1 VLHKPTGSRSIPL
14 LVAFAS
20 AEGMMTAE
28 RHQMSWP
35 AVCWFEKECRMASN
49 QLRRASGI
57 VASVALGLVVAEGPA
72 HGQGYGLYEQGTC
85 AMGRAG
91 AGVASPC
98 KDGSAM
104 FFNPA
109 GLALDTNAVV
119 SGQLA
124 AVAPRGT
131 FTNSTTG
138 LVSSMNDRF
147 LPAPAAYGAWPIRE
161 HIVVGIGV
169 FAPYGLVTDWPN
181 TSEGRF
187 LGYFSSIKS
196 YYIQPTIAA
205 RLNEHVLVGAGVDVT
220 HTTLELRRR
229 VDLFTTPIAGTPLTF
244 GALGV
249 PPGTDFAD
257 IDLTGS
263 GNHVGGHVGVIVQ
276 ATELLSFGARYLFRQ
291 HVDVSNG
298 EVATTQIPTNLVLR
312 VPLPGLPAGT
322 PIDAIVRP
330 AFAPGGSLS
339 NQTATTSLP
348 LPDQFVVGVA
358 IAPSPKLKLL
368 ADYQWTHWSL
378 FDTITIVNQFAPPT
392 VLVESY
398 RNTNGVR
405 VGGEYE
411 MGRAIVRAGF
421 DAHTAGAP
429 DQSVTPVLPEA
440 ARTEFAAGVAIPVGS
455 MMRVDLAYMFVNQS
469 DRAGRTTD
477 GGLAVPTAALNNGT
491 FHYFANL
498 FSVGFSIHF

>member
-1 VLHKPTGSRSIPL
+1 MTSNHRRLALDIVVIVAL
-14 LVAFAS
+14 LVIAGNRS
-20 AEGMMTAE
+20 AQA
-28 RHQMSWP
+28 
-35 AVCWFEKECRMASN
+35 
-49 QLRRASGI
+49 
-57 VASVALGLVVAEGPA
+57 
-72 HGQGYGLYEQGTC
+72 QGFGLYEQGTC

-98 KDGSAM
+98 NDGSAM

-109 GLALDTNAVV
+109 GLAIENAAVL
-119 SGQLA
+119 SADITG
-124 AVAPRGT
+124 VAPRGS

-138 LVSSMNDRF
+138 RVSSLNNRVI
-147 LPAPAAYGAWPIRE
+147 PVPAAYGAMPLRE
-161 HIVVGIGV
+161 HLVVGVGV

-187 LGYFSSIKS
+187 LGYFSSIKT

-205 RLNEHVLVGAGVDVT
+205 RLNNHLLVGGGVDIT

-229 VDLFTTPIAGTPLTF
+229 VDLFTTPIAGTALTF

-249 PPGTDFAD
+249 PRGTDFAD
-257 IDLTGS
+257 VDLTGS
-263 GNHVGGHVGVIVQ
+263 ANNIGGHVGLIVQ
-276 ATELLSFGARYLFRQ
+276 ANDSWSFGARYLFRQ
-291 HVDVSNG
+291 HVDVTNG
-298 EVATTQIPTNLVLR
+298 QVITAQIPTNLVLQ

-322 PIDAIVRP
+322 PIDAIVRS
-330 AFAPGGSLS
+330 AFAPGGTLS
-339 NQTATTSLP
+339 NQAATTSLP
-348 LPDQFVVGVA
+348 LPDQFVAGVA
-358 IAPSPKLKLL
+358 VALTQKLKLL

-392 VLVESY
+392 ILVENYS
-398 RNTNGVR
+398 NTNGAR
-405 VGGEYE
+405 IGGEYDI
-411 MGRAIVRAGF
+411 GRTIVRAGF
-421 DAHTAGAP
+421 DVHGAGAP

-440 ARTEFAAGVAIPVGS
+440 ARREFAAGVALPIGS
-455 MMRVDLAYMFVNQS
+455 TMRIDLAYMFVDQS

>member
-1 VLHKPTGSRSIPL
+1 MRTLNIL
-14 LVAFAS
+14 FFAS
-20 AEGMMTAE
+20 ILLTISE
-28 RHQMSWP
+28 P
-35 AVCWFEKECRMASN
+35 A
-49 QLRRASGI
+49 RA
-57 VASVALGLVVAEGPA
+57 
-72 HGQGYGLYEQGTC
+72 QGYGLYEQGTC

-109 GLALDTNAVV
+109 GLALDTSPVV

-124 AVAPRGT
+124 VIAPRGK
-131 FTNSTTG
+131 FTNSTTS
-138 LVSSMNDRF
+138 LVSAMNDRII
-147 LPAPAAYGAWPIRE
+147 PAPAAYGAMPWGP
-161 HIVVGIGV
+161 HVVVGVGL

-196 YYIQPTIAA
+196 YYVQPTVAA
-205 RLNEHVLVGAGVDVT
+205 RVTSHVFVGGGVDVS
-220 HTTLELRRR
+220 HTSLELKRR
-229 VDLFTTPIAGTPLTF
+229 VDLSTTPIAGTPLTF

-249 PPGTDFAD
+249 PRGTDFAD

-263 GNHVGGHVGVIVQ
+263 GNHVGGHVGIIVE
-276 ATELLSFGARYLFRQ
+276 ATDHVSFGARYLFRQ
-291 HVDVSNG
+291 HVDVTNG
-298 EVATTQIPTNLVLR
+298 KVATTQIPTGLVLR

-322 PIDAIVRP
+322 PIDAIVQP
-330 AFAPGGSLS
+330 SFAPGGALS
-339 NQTATTSLP
+339 NQTAATTLP

-358 IAPSPKLKLL
+358 ISPTQKLKIL
-368 ADYQWTHWSL
+368 ADYQRTHWSL

-398 RNTNGVR
+398 RDTDGVR

-411 MGRAIVRAGF
+411 VGGAIVRAGF
-421 DAHTAGAP
+421 DAHNAGAP

-440 ARTEFAAGVAIPVGS
+440 PRKEFAAGVALPLGS
-455 MMRVDLAYMFVNQS
+455 TMRVDLAYLFVNQS

-491 FHYFANL
+491 FHYYANL
-498 FSVGFSIHF
+498 FSIGFTVHF

>member
-1 VLHKPTGSRSIPL
+1 VILALAVLVTG
-14 LVAFAS
+14 A
-20 AEGMMTAE
+20 
-28 RHQMSWP
+28 
-35 AVCWFEKECRMASN
+35 
-49 QLRRASGI
+49 
-57 VASVALGLVVAEGPA
+57 PA
-72 HGQGYGLYEQGTC
+72 HAQGYGIYEQGTC

-98 KDGSAM
+98 DDGSAM

-109 GLALDTNAVV
+109 GLAFVTHAVV
-119 SGQLA
+119 SGEITG
-124 AVAPRGT
+124 VAPRGS

-138 LVSSMNDRF
+138 LVSSLNNRVI
-147 LPAPAAYGAWPIRE
+147 PVPTAYGAMPIGE
-161 HIVVGIGV
+161 HIVAGVGV
-169 FAPYGLVTDWPN
+169 FAPYGLVTDWPT

-187 LGYFSSIKS
+187 LGYFSSIKT
-196 YYIQPTIAA
+196 YYLQPTIAA
-205 RLNEHVLVGAGVDVT
+205 RLNSHVLVGAGVDVT
-220 HTTLELRRR
+220 HTSLELRRR
-229 VDLFTTPIAGTPLTF
+229 VDLSTTPIAGTPFTF

-249 PPGTDFAD
+249 PPGTDFAN

-263 GNHVGGHVGVIVQ
+263 SNHVGGHVGVIVE
-276 ATELLSFGARYLFRQ
+276 ATDRWSFGARYLFRQ

-330 AFAPGGSLS
+330 SFAPGGPLS
-339 NQTATTSLP
+339 NQTASTSLP
-348 LPDQFVVGVA
+348 LPDQFVAGVA
-358 IAPSPKLKLL
+358 VTPMPKLKLL
-368 ADYQWTHWSL
+368 VDYQWTHWSL

-392 VLVESY
+392 VLVQSY
-398 RNTNGVR
+398 SNTNGVR
-405 VGGEYE
+405 VGGEYDL
-411 MGRAIVRAGF
+411 GPAIIRAGF
-421 DAHTAGAP
+421 DAHDAGAP

-440 ARTEFAAGVAIPVGS
+440 ARKEIAAGVGIPIGS
-455 MMRVDLAYMFVNQS
+455 TMRLDLAYMFVNQS

-498 FSVGFSIHF
+498 FSVGFTVHF